1 MKYFSGPWANLIV
14 NIWIVDHLAIFHFQL
29 RKKRC
34 LQNFYSIKKM
44 DDAGHH
50 Q

>member
-1 MKYFSGPWANLIV
+1 MKYFSGPWANHIV

-29 RKKRC
+29 PKKRC
-34 LQNFYSIKKM
+34 LQNFYSFKKM
-44 DDAGHH
+44 DDPGHH